1 MSIYRVLLSSKIYD
15 YTFKGGGILVR
26 QGRFL
31 KYILSLALITPF
43 AYQAQSQ
50 NVNAASAFAGKEDT
64 YYKLCSSKKLSKSKQ
79 QTCQEFNTYLKGRS
93 KDLKSQIAS
102 TKKSVQS
109 TKSSITTMQKKIT
122 SLNSQIN
129 TTKKRIAYVKV
140 SIANT
145 EKALNK
151 KESTLKNRIY
161 AAQATTNSN
170 SYVSYLFGADS
181 FSDFFSRVSTVG
193 DITSYEND
201 LMDQINKTKANLKTQ
216 KQTLTATQ
224 ANLTSAR
231 RQSKVILS
239 QYNEKLKEQEATLRK
254 STGDLGNNEESI
266 QQIAKNLADMKEAE
280 RKAAVAAAKIAAQ
293 KKALA
298 EAKAKAEA
306 EAREKARIAAQRQ
319 AAAEAAAKKAQEEA
333 EEKRR
338 AAEEA
343 SAAKKAA
350 AEAAAKKAQAEAA
363 AKKKAAQQAASA
375 AQNASASS
383 NASSNAQGN
392 DDDNSSSS
400 NSASTSNSSASSA
413 NSSAS
418 DDNDSSSTNAA
429 ASSNS
434 SSNSSNSSSD
444 DTSSKSQSS
453 SSSSSDDSSSD
464 DSSSAKVT
472 NASVSGD
479 DIALKALSKRG
490 APYVWG
496 ASGPSTFDCSGL
508 VWWAHAQCGINF
520 GRTDTRGL
528 SSMGSAVSYGNLQPG
543 DVLIFSSNGSYS
555 GIHHTG
561 IYIGNGMMVHAPH
574 SGATVSVVTVSS
586 GYYRNQFYTARR
598 LY

>member
-375 AQNASASS
+375 AQSASASS

-392 DDDNSSSS
+392 DDNSSSS

-453 SSSSSDDSSSD
+453 SSSSSD

>member
-375 AQNASASS
+375 AQSASASS

-400 NSASTSNSSASSA
+400 NSASSSNSSASSA

-444 DTSSKSQSS
+444 DTSSKSQS
-453 SSSSSDDSSSD
+453 SSSD

-508 VWWAHAQCGINF
+508 VWWTHAQCGINF

>member
-1 MSIYRVLLSSKIYD
+1 M
-15 YTFKGGGILVR
+15 R

-93 KDLKSQIAS
+93 KDLKSQIAT

-375 AQNASASS
+375 AQSASASS

-400 NSASTSNSSASSA
+400 NSASSSNSSASSA

-453 SSSSSDDSSSD
+453 TSSSSST
-464 DSSSAKVT
+464 SAKVT

>member
-151 KESTLKNRIY
+151 KEKKKKNRIY

-298 EAKAKAEA
+298 EVKAKAEA

-375 AQNASASS
+375 AQSASASS

-400 NSASTSNSSASSA
+400 NSASSSNSSASSA

-453 SSSSSDDSSSD
+453 SSSSSDDSSS
-464 DSSSAKVT
+464 AKVT

-508 VWWAHAQCGINF
+508 VWWTHAQCGINF

>member
-298 EAKAKAEA
+298 EAKEKAEA

-375 AQNASASS
+375 AQSASASS

-453 SSSSSDDSSSD
+453 SSSSSD

>member
-93 KDLKSQIAS
+93 KDLKSQIAT

-392 DDDNSSSS
+392 DDDDDDNSSSS

-453 SSSSSDDSSSD
+453 TSSSSST
-464 DSSSAKVT
+464 SAKVT